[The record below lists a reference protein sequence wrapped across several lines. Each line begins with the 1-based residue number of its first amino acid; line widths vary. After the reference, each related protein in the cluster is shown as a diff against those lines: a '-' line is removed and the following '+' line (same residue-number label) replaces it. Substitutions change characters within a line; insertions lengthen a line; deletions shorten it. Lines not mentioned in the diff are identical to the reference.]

1 MWLQSFFDSVKSEQ
15 PSALAVADDIDD
27 MDEADGWGD
36 DDDDD
41 LGGDEGLHP
50 NRAAVVMVVVC
61 ARVCLVSRW
70 ARGGGILL
78 K

>member
-41 LGGDEGLHP
+41 LGGDEGLHL

-61 ARVCLVSRW
+61 ARVSCVKMGE
-70 ARGGGILL
+70 GGGGESF
-78 K
+78 